1 MGVTEPSPYQSSGVD
16 TSAGDKA
23 VELMKSAVVAS
34 HSSRVIGGVGGFAGL
49 YDASF
54 LSSYRQPILATS
66 TDGVGTK
73 VAIAQAM
80 DIHDTI
86 GWDLVGMVVDDIVVV
101 GATPLFMTDYIAC
114 GRVVP
119 GRIADIVRGIAEA
132 ASSCGV
138 SLVGGETAEHPGLLG
153 VDDYDVAGA
162 ATGAVESEDMLD
174 PSTVRVGDVVIA
186 VASSGLHSNGF
197 SLVRKIVADQG
208 WDLHATRPE
217 FSRELGLELLEPT
230 MLYTSAML
238 KLIDAH
244 PGALH
249 MLSHVTGGGL
259 AQNLSRVLPVG
270 MAIDVDRSTWTP
282 PSVMQVLADA
292 GGFQVSQVED
302 TWNMGVGMVAVVES
316 QHASAVTQSLQ
327 ESGHRAW
334 QIGVVEKADPA
345 ASEGSV
351 TSAKGV
357 EGGAV
362 RLVGTYA
369 DSSSASS

>member
-1 MGVTEPSPYQSSGVD
+1 VGVTEPSPYQSSGVD

-23 VELMKSAVVAS
+23 VELMKSAVLAS

-54 LSSYRQPILATS
+54 LSSYRHPILATS

-80 DIHDTI
+80 DVHDTI

-119 GRIADIVRGIAEA
+119 ERIADIVRGIAEA

-162 ATGAVESEDMLD
+162 ATGVVESDDMLD
-174 PSTVRVGDVVIA
+174 PSRVQVGDVAIA

-208 WDLHATRPE
+208 WDLHVTRPE

-238 KLIDAH
+238 KLLDAH

-259 AQNLSRVLPVG
+259 AQNLSRVLPPG
-270 MAIDVDRSTWTP
+270 MAVDIDRSTWTP
-282 PSVMQVLADA
+282 PVVMQVLAEA
-292 GGFQVSQVED
+292 GGFDLAHVED
-302 TWNMGVGMVAVVES
+302 TWNMGVGMVALVDS
-316 QHASAVTQSLQ
+316 QNAPAVIQSLQ
-327 ESGHRAW
+327 ESGHCAW
-334 QIGVVEKADPA
+334 QVGAVEKAGA
-345 ASEGSV
+345 TATEGSV

>member
-1 MGVTEPSPYQSSGVD
+1 M
-16 TSAGDKA
+16 
-23 VELMKSAVVAS
+23 
-34 HSSRVIGGVGGFAGL
+34 GGVGGFAGL

-54 LSSYRQPILATS
+54 LTSYSHPILATS

-80 DIHDTI
+80 DVHDTI

-119 GRIADIVRGIAEA
+119 ERIAAIVRGIAEA
-132 ASSCGV
+132 AASCGV
-138 SLVGGETAEHPGLLG
+138 SLVGGETAEHPGLL
-153 VDDYDVAGA
+153 DPNEYDVAGA
-162 ATGAVESEDMLD
+162 ATGVVEAGDMLD
-174 PSTVRVGDVVIA
+174 PAKVGAGDAVIA
-186 VASSGLHSNGF
+186 MASSGLHSNGF

-208 WDLHATRPE
+208 WDLHVTRPE

-230 MLYTSAML
+230 MLYTSSILELAT
-238 KLIDAH
+238 AH

-259 AQNLSRVLPVG
+259 AQNLSRVIPQGL
-270 MAIDVDRSTWTP
+270 AIDVDRSTWSP
-282 PSVMQVLADA
+282 PTVMQVLADA
-292 GGFQVSQVED
+292 GGFTLGQVED
-302 TWNMGVGMVAVVES
+302 TWNMGIGMVAVVDAAE
-316 QHASAVTQSLQ
+316 ASAVTATLRA
-327 ESGHRAW
+327 SGHQAW
-334 QIGVVEKADPA
+334 QVGVV
-345 ASEGSV
+345 SESAGEVSHDTI

-357 EGGAV
+357 EGGAI
-362 RLVGTYA
+362 RLVGAYA

>member
-1 MGVTEPSPYQSSGVD
+1 MGVTESSPYQSSGVD

-23 VELMKSAVVAS
+23 VELMKSAVLAS

-54 LSSYRQPILATS
+54 LSSYRHPILATS

-80 DIHDTI
+80 DVHDTI

-119 GRIADIVRGIAEA
+119 ERIADIVRGIAEA

-162 ATGAVESEDMLD
+162 ATGVVESDDMLD
-174 PSTVRVGDVVIA
+174 PSRVQVGDVAIA

-208 WDLHATRPE
+208 WDLHVTRPE

-238 KLIDAH
+238 KLLDAH

-259 AQNLSRVLPVG
+259 AQNLSRVLPPG
-270 MAIDVDRSTWTP
+270 MAVDVDRSTWTP
-282 PSVMQVLADA
+282 PVVMQVLAEA
-292 GGFQVSQVED
+292 GGFDLAHVED
-302 TWNMGVGMVAVVES
+302 TWNMGVGMVALVDS
-316 QHASAVTQSLQ
+316 QHASAVIQSLQ

-334 QIGVVEKADPA
+334 QVGAVEKAGA
-345 ASEGSV
+345 TVAEGTV